1 MKITG
6 NVRLK
11 PETNEKLR
19 AISVERKKQLKQ
31 VNSHQDIVAELVDKC
46 HSRECK
52 K

>member
-19 AISVERKKQLKQ
+19 ELSAERKKLLKQ
-31 VNSHQDIVAELVDKC
+31 VNSSQDIVAELINKA
-46 HSRECK
+46 HKKECK
-52 K
+52 